1 MSRLV
6 VTDRGLK
13 REALKVSALDD
24 QDAIRLGDLYF
35 HSDDGV
41 YASTSSR
48 PTAPYCPPLSG
59 VTSRP
64 GERRL
69 SCYQR

>member
-35 HSDDGV
+35 HSDDRCLRLDILKADG
-41 YASTSSR
+41 ALL
-48 PTAPYCPPLSG
+48 PP
-59 VTSRP
+59 P
-64 GERRL
+64 
-69 SCYQR
+69 